1 MSTLKQRFAKLKELR
16 PDVSQADLARAT
28 GAKPPSVN
36 AWFTGE
42 TKSMKGAT
50 AAKAAA
56 LYGVNPLWL
65 ADGVGDMIP
74 STGAST
80 LSPLT
85 GGGGQRVTALSAS
98 DAHADD
104 YIQIRESE
112 VRFAAGNG
120 RTAHYDEL
128 AESVPATYRR
138 EWFAKEGINPDNAR
152 RFKVHGDSMEPF
164 LFDGDTVLVHLG
176 ETTVINGKVYALR
189 YGDELRIKRV
199 YKKLDGGL
207 ILHSDNPD
215 YLPRDEE
222 LSPVMVQEHISI
234 IGRVRDKSGTGGL

>member
-1 MSTLKQRFAKLKELR
+1 MTYGERLQAAMDFARKRRK
-16 PDVSQADLARAT
+16 DVAGALGITPQAVGDVIR
-28 GAKPPSVN
+28 GKSN
-36 AWFTGE
+36 AFTTE
-42 TKSMKGAT
+42 NN
-50 AAKAAA
+50 AKAAVF
-56 LYGVNPLWL
+56 LKVSSHWL
-65 ADGVGDMIP
+65 
-74 STGAST
+74 STGEGEMLANSGTST
-80 LSPLT
+80 LSALE
-85 GGGGQRVTALSAS
+85 GGGGQRVTALGTE

-120 RTAHYDEL
+120 RTAQYDEL

-138 EWFAKEGINPDNAR
+138 EWFAKEGINPDHAR

-164 LFDGDTVLVHLG
+164 LFDNDTVLVNLG
-176 ETTVINGKVYALR
+176 ETTVLNGKVYALR

-222 LSPVMVQEHISI
+222 LTPAMVHEHITI